1 MPGWAPP
8 GPPHGMAPP
17 YGAPAPMPVAP
28 SMPQRPP
35 VKPIQPLGAPPMPY
49 NSGTSATTVKDIRWM
64 QRHLDGAVG
73 TIGRKPGEPAEFDT
87 VAPTF
92 KRHTH
97 GNDADLTRRTA
108 VDLSD
113 YSQDQVCFVVGL
125 FRSRR
130 SLPLKHAR
138 THARTNTRTHVSV
151 HPSPQLQ
158 DMADQ
163 TVQDACL
170 PPVVRPQ
177 PGVRVSRAAS
187 YTGSKAFYSGELYV
201 GGQAGKPSSNPSA
214 EMPKPEFEAAPEK
227 VRFLSVDGAR
237 VAITPTLTLTLT
249 LTLIPTL
256 ALTGR
261 IRTLT
266 TGAAGRAP
274 TPASKWRPARREGC
288 RRLEAGQ
295 QRRVETDGS
304 G

>member
-1 MPGWAPP
+1 MPGYGPPGYMPGMPGWAPP

-138 THARTNTRTHVSV
+138 TYARTHALTHERTCPFTHRRSSKTWPTKPSRTRACRRWSD
-151 HPSPQLQ
+151 PSP
-158 DMADQ
+158 
-163 TVQDACL
+163 
-170 PPVVRPQ
+170 
-177 PGVRVSRAAS
+177 AS
-187 YTGSKAFYSGELYV
+187 GYRGRRHTLDPRRFTAE
-201 GGQAGKPSSNPSA
+201 SSTSA
-214 EMPKPEFEAAPEK
+214 VKQESPAP
-227 VRFLSVDGAR
+227 
-237 VAITPTLTLTLT
+237 T
-249 LTLIPTL
+249 
-256 ALTGR
+256 
-261 IRTLT
+261 
-266 TGAAGRAP
+266 RAP
-274 TPASKWRPARREGC
+274 RCQSRNSRRH
-288 RRLEAGQ
+288 
-295 QRRVETDGS
+295 QRRYVS
-304 G
+304 FLWMARASRSPSR